1 MSLKSELENTR
12 QLKQIKRL
20 LIMMAIPLAFYVL
33 YLLKFIFIPLF
44 AAIFVSVLFM
54 PLVRKMKEK
63 KIPGWL
69 SITVCVMIIVTLMFL
84 GVQVIKFSASEITQ
98 ADPEFVSI
106 AEQRFEDVSKA
117 ITHYFAED
125 EQVAE
130 ESADALSITNAQD
143 WFVENGPDLVTSI
156 MGSVSRFLMF
166 LFFLILL
173 LANTLDMQKLMH
185 ILIFNQKLPSIRTF
199 LKIEKSIVKFIW
211 VKFLLSLFTGIGFTI
226 ACYAFDVS
234 FPIFWGF
241 FTFAINFVQMIGSV
255 IAVIVVTLFSIIEI
269 SAPGTLATFAL
280 VLTGIQVLF
289 GGILEPI
296 LMGKS
301 FSINTIT
308 VLIMLAL
315 WGFVWGIPGLIMS
328 VPITVLL
335 KTILEQIPDT
345 KKYADLMS

>member
-1 MSLKSELENTR
+1 M
-12 QLKQIKRL
+12 
-20 LIMMAIPLAFYVL
+20 PLAFYVL

-44 AAIFVSVLFM
+44 AAIFVSVIFM

-63 KIPGWL
+63 NVPGWL
-69 SITVCVMIIVTLMFL
+69 SISVCVAIIIGLMFV
-84 GVQVIKFSASEITQ
+84 GIQAIKFSAYEITH
-98 ADPEFVSI
+98 ADPTFVI
-106 AEQRFEDVSKA
+106 TAENRFEEVSKA
-117 ITHYFAED
+117 VTNYFAQD
-125 EQVAE
+125 ERVAE
-130 ESADALSITNAQD
+130 ESAKSVSIKKAQD
-143 WFVENGPDLVTSI
+143 WFVENGPDLVTSLL
-156 MGSVSRFLMF
+156 GSISRFLMF
-166 LFFLILL
+166 LFFLVLL

-185 ILIFNQKLPSIRTF
+185 ILIFNQKMPSVRTF

-241 FTFAINFVQMIGSV
+241 FTFAINFVQMIGSI
-255 IAVIVVTLFSIIEI
+255 IAVVVVTLFSIIEI
-269 SAPGTLATFAL
+269 SAPGTVVTFSL
-280 VLTGIQVLF
+280 VLTGVQVLF

>member
-1 MSLKSELENTR
+1 MSLKSEVENTR

-20 LIMMAIPLAFYVL
+20 LIMMSIPLAFYVL
-33 YLLKFIFIPLF
+33 SLLKFIFIPLF

-54 PLVRKMKEK
+54 PLVRKMAEK
-63 KIPGWL
+63 NIPGWL
-69 SITVCVMIIVTLMFL
+69 SITVCVSIIISLMFL
-84 GVQVIKFSASEITQ
+84 GVQVIKISSSEIVN
-98 ADPEFVSI
+98 ADPAFVATAEERFEEVSKSI
-106 AEQRFEDVSKA
+106 A
-117 ITHYFAED
+117 HYFAQD

-130 ESADALSITNAQD
+130 ESADVVSIKKAQD
-143 WFVENGPDLVTSI
+143 WFVENGANLVGSI
-156 MGSVSRFLMF
+156 MSNISRFLMF
-166 LFFLILL
+166 LFFLVLL
-173 LANTLDMQKLMH
+173 LANTLDMQKLMQ
-185 ILIFNQKLPSIRTF
+185 IIIFNQKLPSIRTF

-226 ACYAFDVS
+226 ACYAYGVS

-255 IAVIVVTLFSIIEI
+255 IAVIVVTIFSVIEI
-269 SAPGTLATFAL
+269 NSPGTLLTFSL
-280 VLTGIQVLF
+280 VLTSVQVLF

-296 LMGKS
+296 MMGKS

-328 VPITVLL
+328 VPITVLV
-335 KTILEQIPDT
+335 KTIMEQIPDT
-345 KKYADLMS
+345 KKYAELMS

>member
-1 MSLKSELENTR
+1 MSLKTEVENTR

-20 LIMMAIPLAFYVL
+20 LIMMSIPLAFYVL
-33 YLLKFIFIPLF
+33 SLLKFIFIPLF

-54 PLVRKMKEK
+54 PLVRKMAEK
-63 KIPGWL
+63 NIPGWL
-69 SITVCVMIIVTLMFL
+69 SISVCVGIIVTLMFL
-84 GVQVIKFSASEITQ
+84 GIQVIKFSASEITH
-98 ADPEFVSI
+98 ADASFIST
-106 AEQRFEDVSKA
+106 AEHRFEEVSKA
-117 ITHYFAED
+117 VTNYFAQD

-130 ESADALSITNAQD
+130 QSSASISIKKAQD
-143 WFVENGPDLVTSI
+143 WFVENGPNLIGSI
-156 MGSVSRFLMF
+156 LANISRFLMF
-166 LFFLILL
+166 LFFLVLL
-173 LANTLDMQKLMH
+173 LANTLDMQKLMQ

-199 LKIEKSIVKFIW
+199 LKVEKSIVKFIW

-241 FTFAINFVQMIGSV
+241 FTFAINFVQMIGSI
-255 IAVIVVTLFSIIEI
+255 IAVIVVTLFSLIEI
-269 SAPGTLATFAL
+269 TAPGTVLTFGL
-280 VLTGIQVLF
+280 VLTGVQVLF

-315 WGFVWGIPGLIMS
+315 WGFIWGIPGLIMS
-328 VPITVLL
+328 VPITVLV

-345 KKYADLMS
+345 KKYADLMG

>member
-1 MSLKSELENTR
+1 MSLKSEVENTR

-20 LIMMAIPLAFYVL
+20 LVMMSIPLAFYVL
-33 YLLKFIFIPLF
+33 SLLKFIFIPFF

-54 PLVRKMKEK
+54 PLVRKMANKN
-63 KIPGWL
+63 IPGWM
-69 SITVCVMIIVTLMFL
+69 SISVCVGIIITLMFL
-84 GVQVIKFSASEITQ
+84 AIQVIKFSSAEIVN
-98 ADPEFVSI
+98 ADPSFVAT

-117 ITHYFAED
+117 ITHYFAQD
-125 EQVAE
+125 EAVAE
-130 ESADALSITNAQD
+130 QSASNVSIKKAQD
-143 WFVENGPDLVTSI
+143 WFVENGANIVGSI
-156 MGSVSRFLMF
+156 MANISRYLMF
-166 LFFLILL
+166 LFFLVLL
-173 LANTLDMQKLMH
+173 LANTLDMQKLMQ
-185 ILIFNQKLPSIRTF
+185 ILIFNQKMPSIRTF

-226 ACYAFDVS
+226 VCYVYDVS
-234 FPIFWGF
+234 FPVFWGF

-255 IAVIVVTLFSIIEI
+255 IAVIVVTTFGIIEI
-269 SAPGTLATFAL
+269 NSPGTLLTFSL
-280 VLTGIQVLF
+280 LLTGVQVIF

-296 LMGKS
+296 MMGKS

-345 KKYADLMS
+345 KKYAELMS

>member
-1 MSLKSELENTR
+1 MTLKSEVENTR

-20 LIMMAIPLAFYVL
+20 LIMMSIPLAFYVL
-33 YLLKFIFIPLF
+33 SLLKFIFIPLF

-54 PLVRKMKEK
+54 PLVRKMAEK
-63 KIPGWL
+63 KIPSWL
-69 SITVCVMIIVTLMFL
+69 SITVCVLIIIGFIFL
-84 GVQVIKFSASEITQ
+84 GVQVIKISSSEIVN
-98 ADPEFVSI
+98 ADQEFLTT
-106 AEQRFEDVSKA
+106 AENRFEDVSIAVTK
-117 ITHYFAED
+117 YFADD
-125 EQVAE
+125 EQLAE
-130 ESADALSITNAQD
+130 QSAKSVSIKKAQD
-143 WFVENGPDLVTSI
+143 WFVENGANLVGTI
-156 MGSVSRFLMF
+156 MSNISRFLMF
-166 LFFLILL
+166 LFFLVLL
-173 LANTLDMQKLMH
+173 LANTLDMQKLMQ

-199 LKIEKSIVKFIW
+199 MKIEKSIVKFIW

-255 IAVIVVTLFSIIEI
+255 IAVIVVTIFGIIEI
-269 SAPGTLATFAL
+269 NAPGTLLTFGL
-280 VLTGIQVLF
+280 ILTGVQVLF

-315 WGFVWGIPGLIMS
+315 WGFVWGVPGLIMS

>member
-1 MSLKSELENTR
+1 M
-12 QLKQIKRL
+12 KQIKRL
-20 LIMMAIPLAFYVL
+20 LIMMSIPLAFYVL
-33 YLLKFIFIPLF
+33 SLLKFIFIPLF

-54 PLVRKMKEK
+54 PLVRKMAEK
-63 KIPGWL
+63 NIPGWL
-69 SITVCVMIIVTLMFL
+69 SIIVCVGIIISLMFL
-84 GVQVIKFSASEITQ
+84 GIQVIKISSGEIIN
-98 ADPEFVSI
+98 ADPEFLAT
-106 AEQRFEDVSKA
+106 AEQRFEDVSVA
-117 ITHYFAED
+117 ITKYFAQD

-130 ESADALSITNAQD
+130 QSAKSISIQKAQD
-143 WFVENGPDLVTSI
+143 WFVENGANLVGSI
-156 MGSVSRFLMF
+156 MSNISRFLMF
-166 LFFLILL
+166 LFFLVLL

-199 LKIEKSIVKFIW
+199 IKIEKSIVKFIW

-255 IAVIVVTLFSIIEI
+255 IAVIVVTIFGVIEI
-269 SAPGTLATFAL
+269 SAPGTLLTFSL
-280 VLTGIQVLF
+280 VLTGVQVLF

-328 VPITVLL
+328 VPITVLV
-335 KTILEQIPDT
+335 KTIMEQIPDT

>member
-1 MSLKSELENTR
+1 MSLKPEVENTR

-20 LIMMAIPLAFYVL
+20 LIMVSIPLAFYIL
-33 YLLKFIFIPLF
+33 SLLKFIFIPLF

-54 PLVRKMKEK
+54 PLVRKMAQKN
-63 KIPGWL
+63 IPGWL
-69 SITVCVMIIVTLMFL
+69 SISICVGIIISLMFL
-84 GVQVIKFSASEITQ
+84 GIQVIKFSASEITH
-98 ADPEFVSI
+98 ADPAFIETAENRFDELSKSI
-106 AEQRFEDVSKA
+106 AN
-117 ITHYFAED
+117 YFAQD

-130 ESADALSITNAQD
+130 ESASIMSISQAQD
-143 WFVENGPDLVTSI
+143 WFVENGPNLLGSI
-156 MGSVSRFLMF
+156 MANVSRFLMF
-166 LFFLILL
+166 LFFLVLL

-185 ILIFNQKLPSIRTF
+185 ILIFNQRMPSIRTF

-226 ACYAFDVS
+226 ACYAYGVS

-255 IAVIVVTLFSIIEI
+255 IAVIVVTLFGIIEI
-269 SAPGTLATFAL
+269 NAPGTILMFGL
-280 VLTGIQVLF
+280 VLTGVQVLF